1 MILTAYDKKYIKTK
15 PNKLK
20 TCGRYDVEEK
30 RNHNGWCRCAPQY
43 RIGEWPNNCTSCGSR
58 IRI

>member
-1 MILTAYDKKYIKTK
+1 MILTTYDKNYLKTK

-20 TCGRYDVEEK
+20 TCGKYNVEASK
-30 RNHNGWCRCAPQY
+30 SDGWCRCEPRY

-58 IRI
+58 IRV